1 MRFAHFFEESYHK
14 KFPPRGKLS
23 LPALEEVNNYD
34 DDDDKEE
41 EVDNNDDHKEK
52 GEEEEEE

>member
-23 LPALEEVNNYD
+23 LFPALEKVNNYD
-34 DDDDKEE
+34 DDDDDKEEEE
-41 EVDNNDDHKEK
+41 EVDNNNDHE
-52 GEEEEEE
+52 